1 MGRKTKREPRNSRS
15 EAAEPTAQGPDRESG
30 TVREWTK
37 SVLIAVAL
45 FLFLRTFLLQT
56 FVIISGSMEGTLLVG
71 DMLVANRLAVGPRIP
86 GTRIRIPA
94 YSEPRRG
101 DVMVFDPHHEVDMKL
116 VKRIA
121 GLPGDT
127 LQMRDGV
134 LILNGREV
142 PEPYINSVVKPD
154 ARSPDFQWQ
163 VDYLSE
169 EVDRSTYVPSL
180 HNWGPLVVSPLCM
193 SLRRMPRLFRAVP
206 TGCQQEN
213 RSRLNMLQQLR
224 EGGTSGPNPDSSTRA
239 RLCWHTAE

>member
-1 MGRKTKREPRNSRS
+1 MGRKTKREPRNGRS
-15 EAAEPTAQGPDRESG
+15 EAAEPDARGPDRESG

-142 PEPYINSVVKPD
+142 PEPYIHSVVKPD

-163 VDYLSE
+163 VD
-169 EVDRSTYVPSL
+169 
-180 HNWGPLVVSPLCM
+180 
-193 SLRRMPRLFRAVP
+193 
-206 TGCQQEN
+206 
-213 RSRLNMLQQLR
+213 
-224 EGGTSGPNPDSSTRA
+224 
-239 RLCWHTAE
+239 

>member
-1 MGRKTKREPRNSRS
+1 MGRKTKREPRNGRS

-121 GLPGDT
+121 GMPGDT

-180 HNWGPLVVSPLCM
+180 HNWGPLVVSPDHYFMLGDNRDA
-193 SLRRMPRLFRAVP
+193 SLDSRYWGLLEGWRFEARVALLYFSYNKESFRPFPAVR
-206 TGCQQEN
+206 C
-213 RSRLNMLQQLR
+213 LR
-224 EGGTSGPNPDSSTRA
+224 DR
-239 RLCWHTAE
+239 